1 MELRQLASSDSYANA
16 ELPSDSYGFAF
27 DGTNSDL
34 AKQLYFR
41 AKKGDT
47 VGKFDNFQVPE
58 TLQTRL
64 DKLKLD
70 WDKLPGIAQR
80 ALLWDS
86 GFAISPSNQFV
97 RIWTL
102 NDYSM
107 AELAVPKSEYEAV
120 NCTVNSCTQPSGSIS
135 YSNFKCLGSD
145 MLRAARCVVQ
155 DFDDATGIHAAM
167 WVTGGNP
174 AVVPTPRVNKH
185 EWKDVH
191 DNKSYIVFAVHTID
205 VKDEPGW
212 DECATADRNSG
223 YGSLVLPC
231 HNIASIV
238 PEIDREKQEATR
250 TRTIEDTETAT
261 YRGVD
266 RTIQLRP
273 SYPEEFGSGSN
284 RTLNILHNSEYL
296 VGKRLPY
303 DSIVF
308 KRALSKG
315 ANGEVW
321 QCEYQNEQIAVK
333 RLLQHHNHHAHEVE
347 EFAKEIELSASLN
360 HLNIVTFVG
369 VAWNSLNNLVMALE
383 YFPMGD
389 LQSYL
394 QKNGDLM
401 SWSRDKIHIAVGTA
415 TALQYLHSQTPPL
428 IHRDLKS
435 KNILLT
441 RALEA
446 KLIDFGVSRARQQY
460 SMTAGVGTPYWTA
473 PEVLE
478 GKRYTEQAD
487 LYSFGVVLSELDTCK
502 LPFHDAL
509 TSDGRKPKP
518 VQILADVMAGMLRP
532 SFSEDCPRRIRRIG
546 VACCQQDPSRRPSA
560 AQAVKMLTEAD

>member
-86 GFAISPSNQFV
+86 GFGISPSNQFV

-238 PEIDREKQEATR
+238 PEIDREKQEVTGSDWVSRWLVEDYSSIAGVSDEDGKSSVLLVAPIAAGVLVVIGLVGLFVFLKRRRQTKDDR
-250 TRTIEDTETAT
+250 ECLHQSPVCQDTYYQNPEFIADRDRSTARTIEDTETAT

-360 HLNIVTFVG
+360 HPNIVTFVG

-383 YFPMGD
+383 M
-389 LQSYL
+389 
-394 QKNGDLM
+394 
-401 SWSRDKIHIAVGTA
+401 A
-415 TALQYLHSQTPPL
+415 T
-428 IHRDLKS
+428 
-435 KNILLT
+435 
-441 RALEA
+441 
-446 KLIDFGVSRARQQY
+446 
-460 SMTAGVGTPYWTA
+460 
-473 PEVLE
+473 
-478 GKRYTEQAD
+478 
-487 LYSFGVVLSELDTCK
+487 
-502 LPFHDAL
+502 
-509 TSDGRKPKP
+509 
-518 VQILADVMAGMLRP
+518 
-532 SFSEDCPRRIRRIG
+532 
-546 VACCQQDPSRRPSA
+546 
-560 AQAVKMLTEAD
+560 

>member
-250 TRTIEDTETAT
+250 SDWVSRW
-261 YRGVD
+261 
-266 RTIQLRP
+266 
-273 SYPEEFGSGSN
+273 
-284 RTLNILHNSEYL
+284 L
-296 VGKRLPY
+296 VGDY
-303 DSIVF
+303 SSI
-308 KRALSKG
+308 A
-315 ANGEVW
+315 
-321 QCEYQNEQIAVK
+321 
-333 RLLQHHNHHAHEVE
+333 
-347 EFAKEIELSASLN
+347 
-360 HLNIVTFVG
+360 
-369 VAWNSLNNLVMALE
+369 
-383 YFPMGD
+383 
-389 LQSYL
+389 
-394 QKNGDLM
+394 
-401 SWSRDKIHIAVGTA
+401 
-415 TALQYLHSQTPPL
+415 
-428 IHRDLKS
+428 
-435 KNILLT
+435 
-441 RALEA
+441 
-446 KLIDFGVSRARQQY
+446 GVSNEDGKSSVLLVAPIA
-460 SMTAGVGTPYWTA
+460 AGVLVVIGL
-473 PEVLE
+473 VGLFVFL
-478 GKRYTEQAD
+478 KRRRQTKDDRECLHQSPI
-487 LYSFGVVLSELDTCK
+487 YSSND
-502 LPFHDAL
+502 
-509 TSDGRKPKP
+509 
-518 VQILADVMAGMLRP
+518 
-532 SFSEDCPRRIRRIG
+532 
-546 VACCQQDPSRRPSA
+546 
-560 AQAVKMLTEAD
+560 